1 MSAQVTQVT
10 QVAMSAKA
18 KAKAVKVP
26 KKKMNVPPK
35 QCDPS
40 LPWAIHVYTIMKES
54 NKLLL
59 TQENVIDAYNAF
71 VDSILKLKDQAKF
84 RTYIPDYRAKYD
96 NGLIIELAPDF
107 RIHGLHYH
115 MHPGQNAD
123 VAVKEMV
130 DIYHVLFEL
139 IKGDVV
145 PYMKHKHEEY
155 MNRKHKSLYTR
166 QLKQQEQILSTMS
179 SRFDS
184 MMQHYER
191 AMQSLSDQYDRD
203 HHRTVYAIE
212 ELKKK
217 LANLDGINE
226 VDADADGDVD
236 ADGDGINEVE
246 VDVDG
251 DGINE
256 VEVDADADS

>member
-1 MSAQVTQVT
+1 
-10 QVAMSAKA
+10 
-18 KAKAVKVP
+18 
-26 KKKMNVPPK
+26 
-35 QCDPS
+35 
-40 LPWAIHVYTIMKES
+40 MKES
-54 NKLLL
+54 NKSLL

-115 MHPGQNAD
+115 MYPGQNAD
-123 VAVKEMV
+123 AAVKEMV
-130 DIYHVLFEL
+130 DTYHVLFEL

-166 QLKQQEQILSTMS
+166 QLKQQEQNLIAMS

-191 AMQSLSDQYDRD
+191 AMQSLSDQYDKD

-217 LANLDGINE
+217 LAELDAVTNADVVTN
-226 VDADADGDVD
+226 VDEDVD
-236 ADGDGINEVE
+236 EDANENADTNE
-246 VDVDG
+246 
-251 DGINE
+251 
-256 VEVDADADS
+256 DAGEDEDS